1 MVLGTFLFA
10 HSLHTSLRSGQ
21 GRTDQ
26 GGRTGWTR
34 GLQTE
39 RSFPNKDDFRQ
50 SSEVVQGKFY
60 LTTLLLRKEILIY
73 GSALNVDRNDF
84 FLKKGV

>member
-10 HSLHTSLRSGQ
+10 NSLHTSLQSGQ

-26 GGRTGWTR
+26 GGRTDWTR

-50 SSEVVQGKFY
+50 SSEAVQGKFH
-60 LTTLLLRKEILIY
+60 LTTVYATKI
-73 GSALNVDRNDF
+73 
-84 FLKKGV
+84 